1 MGIERLK
8 MCFSSLSDSFLIG
21 YLNKKGNMF
30 TQKVDITSEVYKC
43 LLQMLDNNKS
53 VSFNI
58 SANGVDKCK
67 VTLQQVGINNE

>member
-8 MCFSSLSDSFLIG
+8 MQFSSLSDSFLIG

-30 TQKVDITSEVYKC
+30 TQKTDVTSEVYKC
-43 LLQMLDNNKS
+43 LLQMLDDNKS

-58 SANGVDKCK
+58 SANDVDKCK
-67 VTLQQVGINNE
+67 VTLEKL